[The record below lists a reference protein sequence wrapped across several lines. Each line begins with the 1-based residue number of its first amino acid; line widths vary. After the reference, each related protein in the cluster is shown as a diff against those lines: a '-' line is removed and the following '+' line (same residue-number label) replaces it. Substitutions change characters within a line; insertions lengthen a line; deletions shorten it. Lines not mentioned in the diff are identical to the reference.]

1 MLVSILCQLAITALA
16 TASPIEKKAALP
28 PTFLL
33 AGDSTTAKTT
43 ATGGDWG
50 DGFLS
55 TLVGGA
61 TGVNFG
67 RNGATTESFVA
78 NGIWAKV
85 IDEIKKQKAAYTPY
99 VTLQFGHNDQ
109 KTEKNISVEKYSA
122 NLKALAGEVTAAG
135 GFPILVTPI
144 ARRKYK
150 GGAIS
155 PDLAAQVTATLQVAR
170 DIGSAYI
177 DLNAASTK
185 YLNAIGE
192 QKARTYDLRNG
203 DATHLNAQA
212 GKAFGNMASQLI
224 SASQVGNAVKAYL
237 KQDQA
242 IIDAIASGTY
252 ILPSA

>member
-43 ATGGDWG
+43 ATGGGWG

-78 NGIWAKV
+78 NGVWAKV

-135 GFPILVTPI
+135 GTPIL
-144 ARRKYK
+144 

-212 GKAFGNMASQLI
+212 GKVFGNMASQLI